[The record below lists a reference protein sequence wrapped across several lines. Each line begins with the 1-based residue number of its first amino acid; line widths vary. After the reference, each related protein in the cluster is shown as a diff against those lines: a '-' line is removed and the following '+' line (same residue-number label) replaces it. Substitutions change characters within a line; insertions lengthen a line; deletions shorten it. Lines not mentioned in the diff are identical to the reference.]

1 MVEHAHRQLKDALHG
16 RVAGVAWPDH
26 LPWILLGLRAA
37 PKEDS
42 SVSSAELVFGAPLSL
57 PRDFLDS
64 AEPPVQRLLQLL
76 SRNVD
81 PVPIRPLSYA
91 QAARKPLVALW
102 SAAYVYVCRGGHV
115 PPLAPLYV
123 CPYKVLS
130 REEKYFTL
138 QIGEKADTVSVD
150 RLKPHLGEAPVH
162 PASPPARGRPPASSS
177 GRDSSA
183 SPP

>member
-1 MVEHAHRQLKDALHG
+1 
-16 RVAGVAWPDH
+16 
-26 LPWILLGLRAA
+26 
-37 PKEDS
+37 
-42 SVSSAELVFGAPLSL
+42 VSSAELVFGAPLLL
-57 PRDFLDS
+57 PGDFLDS
-64 AEPPVQRLLQLL
+64 AEPPVQRFVQLL

-81 PVPIRPLSYA
+81 PVPTRPLSYA

-102 SAAYVYVCRGGHV
+102 NAAYVYVRRGGHV

-123 CPYKVLS
+123 GPYKVLS

-177 GRDSSA
+177 RRDSSA
-183 SPP
+183 SPPSA